1 MSKETWQVLTPNK
14 VGEKTYWNRIGAAWK
29 RDDGGFSLK
38 LNALPLNGELL
49 IAPPREQDDRAPQ
62 RSRDDSRASY
72 DTKVRDDEVPF

>member
-49 IAPPREQDDRAPQ
+49 IAPPREP
-62 RSRDDSRASY
+62 
-72 DTKVRDDEVPF
+72 